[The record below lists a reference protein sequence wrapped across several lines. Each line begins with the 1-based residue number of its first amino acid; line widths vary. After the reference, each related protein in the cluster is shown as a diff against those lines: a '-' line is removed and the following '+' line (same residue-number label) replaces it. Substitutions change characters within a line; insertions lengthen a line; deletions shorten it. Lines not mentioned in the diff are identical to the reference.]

1 MSNVA
6 GTNGL
11 VGTVTATFGVMR
23 MGAPSTETLDPTSID
38 SVMQEWQKTT
48 AIRLGDKVDFSDEG
62 KAKAKA
68 FAGPR
73 DVNKGAKTE
82 EAEAQEEDPMV
93 KSTKDRIQQ
102 IQDEIKE
109 LEQSD
114 LPEKEKQMQISM
126 LTQEMAT
133 LTKMLEKLQ
142 GTASEMADRYGKG
155 GLAFNMTS
163 TIS

>member
-1 MSNVA
+1 MSNIA

-23 MGAPSTETLDPTSID
+23 MGAPTTETLDPTSID

-48 AIRLGDKVDFSDEG
+48 ALRLGDKVDFSDEG

-73 DVNKGAKTE
+73 DVNKGEKTE

-93 KSTKDRIQQ
+93 KSIKDRIEQ
-102 IQDEIKE
+102 IQKEIEE
-109 LEQSD
+109 LEKAD
-114 LPEKEKQMQISM
+114 LPEKEKKQKIAM
-126 LTQEMAT
+126 LTQELAVQTEMLKDVQDAAD
-133 LTKMLEKLQ
+133 KMS
-142 GTASEMADRYGKG
+142 ARYGEG
-155 GLAFNMTS
+155 GLAF
-163 TIS
+163 